1 MIQSVLLASKVFA
14 IALAIALLIK
24 YICVDLPI
32 PPSSTNA
39 LIGVFIPPGVMIL
52 LLFWRSK
59 QNLSKNEANTDDS
72 GN

>member
-1 MIQSVLLASKVFA
+1 VLQQLVLTSKVFA
-14 IALAIALLIK
+14 IALVIALLIK
-24 YICVDLPI
+24 YICVNLPI

-39 LIGVFIPPGVMIL
+39 LIGVFLPPGIMIL
-52 LLFWRSK
+52 LLSWRSK